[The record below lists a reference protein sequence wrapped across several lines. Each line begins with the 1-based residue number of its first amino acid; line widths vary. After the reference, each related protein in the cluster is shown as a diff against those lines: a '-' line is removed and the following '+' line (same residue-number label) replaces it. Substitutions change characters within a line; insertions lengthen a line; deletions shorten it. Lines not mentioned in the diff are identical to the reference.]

1 MSRAAI
7 REALASQLD
16 AQTSASGSARAPR
29 QVNPPALVVLEMDQT
44 PSTLGF
50 ALYDYLAVVRC
61 MVSGD
66 IHHALDRL
74 DDLAEEI
81 EPALETDETLG
92 GAAHHAVLQRI
103 RGDSEA
109 IVQTQDAHYY
119 VLDVEIQI
127 TGA

>member
-16 AQTSASGSARAPR
+16 TQTTASAHPRAPR
-29 QVNPPALVVLEMDQT
+29 QVNPPALVVLELDQT

-61 MVSGD
+61 MVAGD
-66 IHHALDRL
+66 ITHALDRL
-74 DDLAEEI
+74 DDLAEEV
-81 EPALETDETLG
+81 EPALEADDTLG
-92 GAAHHAVLQRI
+92 GTAHHAVLQRI

-119 VLDVEIQI
+119 VLDVEIEI